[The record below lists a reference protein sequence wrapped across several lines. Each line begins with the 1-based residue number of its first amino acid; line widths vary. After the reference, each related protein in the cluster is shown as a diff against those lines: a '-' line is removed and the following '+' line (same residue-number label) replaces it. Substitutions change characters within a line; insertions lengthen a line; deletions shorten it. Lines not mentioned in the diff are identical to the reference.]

1 MTTSRNDVAGG
12 GEMHEEHSPRQEEII
27 MSQKK
32 KTFLSI
38 VSLFPKASTQDPRHS
53 LSLIIMKDE

>member
-1 MTTSRNDVAGG
+1 MTTSRNDVGG
-12 GEMHEEHSPRQEEII
+12 GEMHEEQSPRQEEII

-38 VSLFPKASTQDPRHS
+38 VSLFPKASTQDTGAPS
-53 LSLIIMKDE
+53 

>member
-32 KTFLSI
+32 KLFLSI
-38 VSLFPKASTQDPRHS
+38 VSLFPKASTQDTGAPS
-53 LSLIIMKDE
+53 